1 MAAKIINI
9 PDLGEAE
16 DVEVI
21 EVCAKVG
28 DQVDSED
35 PIIVLESDKAAMEIP
50 ASVIGKVISIEVS
63 LGDTVTTGSPFLK
76 IEVSEDAEH
85 QAEEDSHED
94 KDEEK
99 QTLSEQKEPSE
110 SEQLSNAEMQRTP
123 PVTTKINNE
132 HIYAGPAVRKLAREF
147 GIDLSIVQPTG
158 PKNRIQ
164 KEDLH
169 RFVRSRLS
177 ATPQDNGFQFSQPD
191 FDYSKWG
198 PTKEE
203 RLSKFQK
210 SSLANLHTSWINIP
224 HVTQHDEVDINAIE
238 KIRLEMKEEAKKKDI
253 RLTLL
258 SFVIKAV
265 TQALQKF
272 PDFNASISENQ
283 EDLVHK
289 KYYNIGFAANTPR
302 GLLVPVVKNADQ
314 KNILTIAKELG
325 DLSAV
330 ARDGKIKLEAMQG
343 GTFTVSS
350 LGGFGGTG
358 FTPIIN
364 APEVA
369 ILGISKAKV
378 KPVHINGQFLPR
390 LILPLSLSYDHRV
403 ADGVAGIQFT
413 SLLKSLL
420 EDPETLIGKSESIN
434 D

>member
-1 MAAKIINI
+1 MATKIINI

-85 QAEEDSHED
+85 QAEEDSHAD
-94 KDEEK
+94 QGEEK
-99 QTLSEQKEPSE
+99 QTLSEQKEPIE
-110 SEQLSNAEMQRTP
+110 SEQLSNVEMQRTA

-169 RFVRSRLS
+169 HFVRSRLA

-191 FDYSKWG
+191 IDYSKWG

-224 HVTQHDEVDINAIE
+224 HVTQHDECDLNILLKARARLCKKHKVKISPLAFIAKITAQLLSDFPLLNCSLDSSLE
-238 KIRLEMKEEAKKKDI
+238 KIILKDYVNLGI
-253 RLTLL
+253 A
-258 SFVIKAV
+258 I
-265 TQALQKF
+265 
-272 PDFNASISENQ
+272 D
-283 EDLVHK
+283 
-289 KYYNIGFAANTPR
+289 TPE
-302 GLLVPVVKNADQ
+302 GLIVPNVKNAQ
-314 KNILTIAKELG
+314 LKSIIEISTEINELAEAAKKRKLKIA
-325 DLSAV
+325 DLKGSSFS
-330 ARDGKIKLEAMQG
+330 I
-343 GTFTVSS
+343 SS
-350 LGGFGGTG
+350 LGAIGGRF

-364 APEVA
+364 PPEVA
-369 ILGISKAKV
+369 ILGISKTYEKV
-378 KPVHINGQFLPR
+378 VSSTNGFENRSFLP
-390 LILPLSLSYDHRV
+390 ISLSYDHR
-403 ADGVAGIQFT
+403 AINGVYAVQFT
-413 SLLKSLL
+413 SQLGEALSDDKLIEKSF
-420 EDPETLIGKSESIN
+420 K
-434 D
+434 